1 MFVCSALAVEEVKDA
16 RSITGGT
23 LSEELIEFSTEGNA
37 SQELMDEGTRV
48 QITALLPARVLLYLV
63 SVPGTGLG
71 GQA

>member
-37 SQELMDEGTRV
+37 SQELMDEGSRV
-48 QITALLPARVLLYLV
+48 QITVLLPARVLLYLV
-63 SVPGTGLG
+63 SVPGAGLR

>member
-37 SQELMDEGTRV
+37 SQELMDEGSRV
-48 QITALLPARVLLYLV
+48 QITVLLPARVLLYLV
-63 SVPGTGLG
+63 SVPGAGLG